1 MSGRSKGGTVAGP
14 WLALVLLAG
23 APLYGQ
29 LPGPGAASP
38 EPPAADVAPAAPT
51 VAPTVAPVPVEDAG
65 PVVTAV
71 EIRSDA
77 PLDPSL
83 DLETLIEVEAGKP
96 LTDDDIHHT
105 LRNLQASGTASEIEL
120 YTRDDPAGGGVIAVI
135 VFRAVVQ
142 VAEVRLTGK
151 LGMSRDDL
159 RRAVPQGV
167 GQPLSEERVVRGVYA
182 LQELYERNGYFH
194 AGVRV
199 AVETD
204 PLRRRAV
211 VTYHVDSGPRATV
224 STLAFDHSVAPF
236 QPAELVRQLHLQP
249 GQPFSRRIA
258 GEDAERL
265 QSWLIG
271 QQHGQARV
279 AAPRE
284 EREATGNTVK
294 LTYEITVGPKTS
306 LVVVGADEKKLRR
319 AGLLPF
325 LGDSGYD
332 EALVLQA
339 QNRLKT
345 YYQQQGHY
353 DVRIDTSEQRTDGQL
368 VLTLR
373 IQPGPVYTLN
383 QIVLQGNREVSESEL
398 RKLLKTSARTL
409 LNRGSGRLVQADLDA
424 DVDNLRRYYA
434 LDGYT
439 EAVVGPPQVERQGQ
453 DLRLVIPIREGPR
466 ERVVKLDFQGVTAL
480 DLGKLRKSL
489 QLREGGGFHPVLLD
503 NTLDFIRSEY
513 ARVGYNQA
521 QVSARQDWNPAHT
534 LVDVTLDVLEGPRQV
549 VDRVLVRGNQRTQG
563 EVIRRT
569 LDLGHGKPVSQA
581 KLLENER
588 NLYQLGIFSRVEVE
602 FVPSGLDETERDVMV
617 RVEEGNPR
625 SVLYGVGWDSE
636 NGFRGSFGFS
646 DNNIW
651 GKAYS
656 LRTDLR
662 WSQRDKSFN
671 VLLNQPYLGEHPVS
685 LTSSVFYQQEA
696 PIDRPYEVTRYGART
711 EAVRVYGNRRFS
723 VGFDYR
729 IVEPS
734 VDPGIA
740 TNEIERRDQPYQV
753 TSFVPSFFWDRR
765 DDPILTTRGWSS
777 LVQLQYAF
785 PVPAFRTDTE
795 FLRAFLQQTQF
806 YNLGRPGVL
815 AGSVRLGIIEPYKS
829 LSAGGDLMLL
839 FPSRNIPI
847 AERFFA
853 GGDASNR
860 AYGRDELGIRGESLL
875 LNPNGGGYV
884 PVGGDGLLLI
894 NLEYRFPIV
903 GDFGGTL
910 FFDSGNV
917 WGDWRS
923 ISLSQLKN
931 GLGLGARYNSP
942 IGPVRAGIG
951 WKLNR
956 DPGESGYALF
966 VNIGN
971 SF

>member
-1 MSGRSKGGTVAGP
+1 LSGGWRGRWSGWRKPAP
-14 WLALVLLAG
+14 WLLLALLAG
-23 APLYGQ
+23 APLRGQ
-29 LPGPGAASP
+29 LPS
-38 EPPAADVAPAAPT
+38 PPAAAETAPEAAAT
-51 VAPTVAPVPVEDAG
+51 G
-65 PVVTAV
+65 PVVTAIEV
-71 EIRSDA
+71 RSDA
-77 PLDPSL
+77 ALDPLL
-83 DLETLIEVEAGKP
+83 DLETLIEVEIGRP
-96 LTDDDIHHT
+96 LTDDDVRHT

-120 YTRDDPAGGGVIAVI
+120 YTRDDPAGGGVIAVV

-142 VAEVRLTGK
+142 VAEVRVTGT
-151 LGMSRDDL
+151 LGLSRDDL
-159 RRAVPQGV
+159 RRAAPQREA
-167 GQPLSEERVVRGVYA
+167 QPLSEERVVSGVYA

-194 AGVRV
+194 AKARV

-204 PLRRRAV
+204 PVRRRAV
-211 VTYHVDSGPRATV
+211 VTYHVDSGPRAAV
-224 STLAFDHSVAPF
+224 STIAFDHPVAPF
-236 QPAELVRQLHLQP
+236 QPAQLVHQLHLQP
-249 GQPFSRRIA
+249 GQPFSRRVA

-265 QSWLIG
+265 QSWLIA

-279 AAPRE
+279 ATPRE
-284 EREATGNTVK
+284 EYEAASNTVK
-294 LTYEITVGPKTS
+294 LTYEITVGPKIS

-319 AGLLPF
+319 QGLLPF

-353 DVRIDTSEQRTDGQL
+353 DVQIDTSEQRSADQL

-373 IQPGPVYTLN
+373 IRPGPIYTLT
-383 QIVLQGNREVSESEL
+383 QITFQGNQEVPESQL
-398 RKLLKTSARTL
+398 RKLLKTSERNL
-409 LNRGSGRLVQADLDA
+409 LHPGSGRLVQADLDA
-424 DVDNLRRYYA
+424 DLENLRRYYA

-439 EAVVGPPQVERQGQ
+439 EAAAGPARVDRQGQ
-453 DLRLVIPIREGPR
+453 DLRLVIPIREGSR
-466 ERVVKLDFQGVTAL
+466 ERVVKMDFQGITAL
-480 DLGKLRKSL
+480 DPGKLRKSL

-521 QVSARQDWNPAHT
+521 QVSARQDWNPGHS
-534 LVDVTLDVLEGPRQV
+534 LVDLSFEVLEGPRQV

-569 LDLGHGKPVSQA
+569 LDLGHDKPVSQA

-602 FVPSGLDETERDVMV
+602 FVPAGLDETARDVLV

-625 SVLYGVGWDSE
+625 SVLYGIGWDSD
-636 NGFRGSFGFS
+636 NGFRGSLSFS
-646 DNNIW
+646 DNNVW
-651 GKAYS
+651 GKAYG

-662 WSQRDKSFN
+662 WSQRDKHFDIF
-671 VLLNQPYLGEHPVS
+671 LTQPYLGVHPVS
-685 LTSSVFYQQEA
+685 LTSSVFYEQEA
-696 PIDRPYEVTRYGART
+696 PSDRPYQVTRYGART

-723 VGFDYR
+723 ARFDYR

-734 VDPGIA
+734 VDPGLA

-765 DDPILTTRGWSS
+765 DDPILTTRGWST
-777 LVQLQYAF
+777 LAQLEYAF

-815 AGSVRLGIIEPYKS
+815 AGSVRLGIIEPYKALPS
-829 LSAGGDLMLL
+829 SGLVLP

-860 AYGRDELGIRGESLL
+860 AYGRDELGIRGETLVR
-875 LNPNGGGYV
+875 NPNGGGYV

-894 NLEYRFPIV
+894 NLEYRFPIF
-903 GDFGGTL
+903 GSFGGTL

-923 ISLSQLKN
+923 ISLGQLKN
-931 GLGLGARYNSP
+931 GLGLGARYTSP

-966 VNIGN
+966 LNIGN